1 MRIVTTLMS
10 LFLAS
15 ATLGGCA
22 ASARVR
28 VADAD
33 TKNAAK
39 VAADEKNAAQG
50 EGQGSAEAPAAQ
62 PATDATA
69 DPTTDADGV
78 PAHD

>member
-10 LFLAS
+10 LLLAS

-28 VADAD
+28 VADAE
-33 TKNAAK
+33 TKKAGK
-39 VAADEKNAAQG
+39 VAADEKSTAKG
-50 EGQGSAEAPAAQ
+50 EGQSSAEARAAQ
-62 PATDATA
+62 PATDTTA
-69 DPTTDADGV
+69 DPATDADGV